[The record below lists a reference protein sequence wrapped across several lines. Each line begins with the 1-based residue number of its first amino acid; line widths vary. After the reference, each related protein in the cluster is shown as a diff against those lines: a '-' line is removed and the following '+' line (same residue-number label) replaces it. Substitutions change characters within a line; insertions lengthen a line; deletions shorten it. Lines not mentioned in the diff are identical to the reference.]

1 MYICRQNRIVWE
13 KMTEKSLS
21 FDSLHIHEEDVFR
34 QMGYDAVSPPAAVAE
49 LTATMLNRLGGVAS
63 PCFGYVTAYGS
74 LGANTLEVG
83 DVSLHVGKTITR
95 QLQGAEAFAFF
106 VATAG
111 REVETLQKQHF
122 AEGDM
127 LGSYIADAIG
137 SVMAEHCADQME
149 HLLQDNID
157 KLGWHHTNRFS
168 PGYCQW
174 PVSDQSSLFRLL
186 GDDTCGVTL
195 NAQYVMSPLKTVS
208 GVIGL
213 GTEVRR
219 LDYACALC
227 KMPQCKL
234 RKR

>member
-34 QMGYDAVSPPAAVAE
+34 QMGYDAVSPPAVVAE

-63 PCFGYVTAYGS
+63 PCFGYVTAYGL
-74 LGANTLEVG
+74 LGASTLEVG
-83 DVSLHVGKTITR
+83 DVTLHVGKTIAR

-111 REVETLQKQHF
+111 REAETLKKQHF

-137 SVMAEHCADQME
+137 GVMAEHCADQME

-213 GTEVRR
+213 GTEVHR

-227 KMPQCKL
+227 KMPKCKL